1 MDTKRKLVPTF
12 AGQFQISLLEEKLEQ
27 NTQMG
32 CMRFVYKHRKNKK
45 FEINTNRHI
54 DNLGDKMYIIY
65 TVIRITNHFVLIMA
79 LLNYEERQVII

>member
-32 CMRFVYKHRKNKK
+32 CMRFVYNIEK
-45 FEINTNRHI
+45 
-54 DNLGDKMYIIY
+54 
-65 TVIRITNHFVLIMA
+65 
-79 LLNYEERQVII
+79 